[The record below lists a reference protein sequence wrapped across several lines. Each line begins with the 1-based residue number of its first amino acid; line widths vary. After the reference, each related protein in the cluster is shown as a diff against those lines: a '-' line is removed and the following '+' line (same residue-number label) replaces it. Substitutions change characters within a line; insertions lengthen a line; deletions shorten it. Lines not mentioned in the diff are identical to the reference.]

1 MERIGIIGAGA
12 WGTALA
18 ITARRAGRRVVIQAR
33 ESAVVG
39 AINRDHENTAFLPGV
54 GLDPDIRATADPAEA
69 ADADAVLLT
78 VPAQY
83 LRGVAGQ
90 AAPGWK
96 PGVPAI
102 VCAKGIEE
110 ATCALMHE
118 VVSEALPDAVVAVL
132 SGPSFAAEVARDL
145 PTAVTFAC
153 ADPAMRE
160 TVPAALGTR
169 RFRIYS
175 SEDVVGAEVGGAVKN
190 VLAIACGIVE
200 GRGMGDNARA
210 ALITRG
216 LAEIARLAA
225 AKGAR
230 PETLMGLSGMG
241 DLVLTCN
248 NMQSRNFSLGV
259 QLGRGEALADILAG
273 RTAVTEGVFSAAS
286 VTELARRLG
295 VDMPICAAVD
305 AVLNAGADL
314 DTAIAGLLSRPF
326 KAETSDQ

>member
-1 MERIGIIGAGA
+1 MDRIGIIGAGA

-18 ITARRAGRRVVIQAR
+18 ITARRAGRQVVIQAH
-33 ESAVVG
+33 EPGVVD
-39 AINRDHENTAFLPGV
+39 AINHDHENTEFLPGV
-54 GLDPDIRATADPAEA
+54 RLDPEIRATADPAEA

-83 LRGVAGQ
+83 LRRVAGQ
-90 AAPGWK
+90 AAAGWK
-96 PGVPAI
+96 AGVPAI
-102 VCAKGIEE
+102 VCAKGIEDT
-110 ATCALMHE
+110 TCALMHE
-118 VVSEALPDAVVAVL
+118 VAGEALPDAVVAVL
-132 SGPSFAAEVARDL
+132 SGPSFAGEVARDL

-153 ADPAMRE
+153 ASPAARE
-160 TVPAALGTR
+160 KVPAALGTR

-175 SEDVVGAEVGGAVKN
+175 SEDVIGAEVGGAVKN
-190 VLAIACGIVE
+190 VLAIACGIVQ

-259 QLGRGEALADILAG
+259 QLGGGQALMDILAG
-273 RTAVTEGVFSAAS
+273 RTVVTEGVFSAAS

-314 DTAIAGLLSRPF
+314 DGTIAGLLSRPF
-326 KAETSDQ
+326 KAETPAQ

>member
-1 MERIGIIGAGA
+1 MDRIGIIGAGA

-18 ITARRAGRRVVIQAR
+18 ITARRAGRGVVIQAH
-33 ESAVVG
+33 EPAVAD
-39 AINRDHENTAFLPGV
+39 AINHEHENTAFLPGV
-54 GLDPDIRATADPAEA
+54 RLDPGIRATADPAEA

-83 LRGVAGQ
+83 LRGVAGR
-90 AAPGWK
+90 AAAGWK
-96 PGVPAI
+96 TGVPAI
-102 VCAKGIEE
+102 VCAKGIEDT
-110 ATCALMHE
+110 TCALMHE
-118 VVSEALPDAVVAVL
+118 VAGDALPDAVVAVL
-132 SGPSFAAEVARDL
+132 SGPSFAVEVARDL

-153 ADPAMRE
+153 ADPGVRE
-160 TVPAALGTR
+160 EVPAALGTR

-175 SEDVVGAEVGGAVKN
+175 SPDVIGAEVGGAVKN
-190 VLAIACGIVE
+190 VLAIACGIVD

-259 QLGRGEALADILAG
+259 RLGRGEALADILAA

-326 KAETSDQ
+326 KAEAHGQ

>member
-1 MERIGIIGAGA
+1 M
-12 WGTALA
+12 
-18 ITARRAGRRVVIQAR
+18 
-33 ESAVVG
+33 
-39 AINRDHENTAFLPGV
+39 
-54 GLDPDIRATADPAEA
+54 
-69 ADADAVLLT
+69 
-78 VPAQY
+78 PAQY

-90 AAPGWK
+90 AAAGWK
-96 PGVPAI
+96 AGVPAI

-118 VVSEALPDAVVAVL
+118 VVSEAVPDAVVAVL

>member
-1 MERIGIIGAGA
+1 MDRIGIIGAGA

-18 ITARRAGRRVVIQAR
+18 ITARRAGRHVVIQAH
-33 ESAVVG
+33 EPGVVD
-39 AINRDHENTAFLPGV
+39 AFNKNHENTAFLPGV
-54 GLDPDIRATADPAEA
+54 RLDPEIRATADPGEA
-69 ADADAVLLT
+69 ACADAVLLT
-78 VPAQY
+78 VPAQF
-83 LRGVAGQ
+83 LRRVAER
-90 AAPGWK
+90 AATGWK
-96 PGVPAI
+96 RGVPAI
-102 VCAKGIEE
+102 VCAKGIEDT
-110 ATCALMHE
+110 TCALMHE

-132 SGPSFAAEVARDL
+132 SGPSFAGEVARDL

-153 ADPAMRE
+153 ADPVARE
-160 TVPAALGTR
+160 MVPAALGTR

-175 SEDVVGAEVGGAVKN
+175 SEDVIGAEVGGAVKN
-190 VLAIACGIVE
+190 VLAIACGIVQ

-248 NMQSRNFSLGV
+248 NIQSRNFSLGV
-259 QLGRGEALADILAG
+259 RLGGGEALTDILAG
-273 RTAVTEGVFSAAS
+273 RTAVTEGVFSAGS
-286 VTELARRLG
+286 VTELARRQG

-314 DTAIAGLLSRPF
+314 DGTIDGLLSRPF
-326 KAETSDQ
+326 KAETLGL

>member
-1 MERIGIIGAGA
+1 
-12 WGTALA
+12 
-18 ITARRAGRRVVIQAR
+18 
-33 ESAVVG
+33 
-39 AINRDHENTAFLPGV
+39 
-54 GLDPDIRATADPAEA
+54 
-69 ADADAVLLT
+69 
-78 VPAQY
+78 
-83 LRGVAGQ
+83 VAGQ

-216 LAEIARLAA
+216 LAEIARLAT